1 MTVQELFTLV
11 LPRLETVPRCS
22 LMEAAAAVQSIA
34 FKHLFAMRSDL
45 IQADYDVDFG
55 VDEPQ
60 AQLPDTFYAVAS
72 RPEIVGGQTFLSQ
85 ADRTKVLGLSAG
97 TPRFYDLR
105 GRLMTVY
112 PTPVADVVI
121 RVPSFVKPLALE
133 SMDDDLPFD
142 GWLDDVFADCCVAY
156 MSSGEVGPADR
167 GFAAFVVTQLDTL
180 LKSRELNDEQATA
193 DAINYGP
200 R

>member
-1 MTVQELFTLV
+1 MTVKELFMLV
-11 LPRLETVPRCS
+11 LPRLTAEPRCS
-22 LMEAAAAVQSIA
+22 LMEAAAAVQSIM
-34 FKHLFAMRSDL
+34 FQHLFAMRSEL
-45 IQADYDVDFG
+45 IQTDYDLDFG
-55 VDEPQ
+55 ADEPQ
-60 AQLPDTFYAVAS
+60 AQMPDTFYAVAS
-72 RPEIVGGQTFLSQ
+72 RPEIVGTRTFLNK

-105 GRLMTVY
+105 GKLMTVY
-112 PTPVADVVI
+112 PTPLEAVVV
-121 RVPSFVKPLALE
+121 RVPSFVKPAFPE
-133 SMDDDLPFD
+133 AMDDDLPFD